1 MNRKLDE
8 LRLRLREVGDLR
20 AAAAV
25 LHWDQTTYMPP
36 KGAAS
41 RGRHI
46 ATLERLAHTAFTDA
60 AIGALLDDL
69 QPYAERLP
77 PEHPDAALIRVTR
90 RDYERDV
97 RVPAD
102 FAATLEEHAAASYA
116 AWIEARPAD
125 DFAAVRPVLER
136 TLDLSRQLSDFTPNA
151 EHVADP
157 LIDRQDPGMT
167 ASEISGL
174 FAALR
179 TRLVP
184 LLRRIAAADGNDDSA
199 VRQQFPISAQRDFAR
214 RVVALMGFDFDRG
227 RIDDTAHPFMT
238 TFASDDVRITVRADE
253 HFLGEHL
260 FSAMHEAG
268 HALYELGVDPA
279 FEGTPLGDGTSNGMH
294 ESQSRLWEN
303 FVGRGLDFWEGQY
316 PHLQATFPD
325 QLGAVALDEFYPAIN
340 YVQPSLIRT
349 DADEVTYNL
358 HVMLRFDLELELL
371 DGRLD
376 VRDLPETWRA
386 RYARDLGVEP
396 PDDRDGVLQDVHWFH
411 GTIGGCF
418 QGYTLGN
425 LISAQVFDAAQRALP
440 DLPERIRRG
449 DLTTL
454 HDWLRH
460 SIYRHGRV
468 FTASE
473 LVQQVT
479 GAPVGVDALM
489 DHLSRKYGSIY
500 GLESAES

>member
-46 ATLERLAHTAFTDA
+46 ATLERLAHAAFTDA
-60 AIGALLDDL
+60 AIGSLLDDL
-69 QPYAERLP
+69 QPHADRLP

-102 FAATLEEHAAASYA
+102 FVATLEEHAAASYA
-116 AWIEARPAD
+116 AWIMARPAD

-136 TLDLSRQLSDFTPNA
+136 TLDLSRQLSSYTPNA

-157 LIDRQDPGMT
+157 LIDRQDPGMI
-167 ASEISGL
+167 ASEVSSL

-179 TRLVP
+179 ARLVP
-184 LLRRIAAADGNDDSA
+184 LLQRIEAAAANDDSA
-199 VRQQFPISAQRDFAR
+199 VRQHFPISAQRDFAR

-303 FVGRGLDFWEGQY
+303 FVGRGPEFWEGQY
-316 PHLQATFPD
+316 PHLQATFSD
-325 QLGAVALDEFYPAIN
+325 QLGSVPLDDFYPAIN

-425 LISAQVFDAAQRALP
+425 LISAQVFDAARRALP

-449 DLTTL
+449 DLATL
-454 HDWLRH
+454 HDWLRQ

-468 FTASE
+468 FTAAE
-473 LVQQVT
+473 LVQRVT
-479 GAPVGVDALM
+479 GAPIGVDALM
-489 DHLSRKYGSIY
+489 DHLSRKYGAIY
-500 GLESAES
+500 GLA

>member
-1 MNRKLDE
+1 MTPKLDE
-8 LRLRLREVGDLR
+8 LRLRLREVADLR
-20 AAAAV
+20 AAASV

-60 AIGALLDDL
+60 AIGSLLDDL
-69 QPYAERLP
+69 QPHADSLP

-102 FAATLEEHAAASYA
+102 FAAELEEHAAASYA
-116 AWIEARPAD
+116 AWIEARPAN

-136 TLDLSRQLSDFTPNA
+136 TLDLSRQLSNFTPNA
-151 EHVADP
+151 RHVADP
-157 LIDRQDPGMT
+157 LIDRHDPGMT
-167 ASEISGL
+167 ASEVSDL
-174 FAALR
+174 FARLR
-179 TRLVP
+179 ARLVP
-184 LLRRIAAADGNDDSA
+184 LLRRIAAAGGNDDA
-199 VRQQFPISAQRDFAR
+199 PVRRHFPIGAQRDFAR
-214 RVVALMGFDFDRG
+214 RVVSLMGFDFERG

-238 TFASDDVRITVRADE
+238 SFAADDVRITVRADE

-268 HALYELGVDPA
+268 HALYELGVDPGL
-279 FEGTPLGDGTSNGMH
+279 EGTPLGDGASSGMH

-303 FVGRGLDFWEGQY
+303 FVGRGRDFWEGQY
-316 PHLQATFPD
+316 GHLQSTFPE
-325 QLGAVALDEFYPAIN
+325 QLGAVPLDDFYPAIN

-376 VRDLPETWRA
+376 VRDLPEAWRA
-386 RYARDLGVEP
+386 RYANDLGVEP

-411 GTIGGCF
+411 GTIGGAF

-425 LISAQVFDAAQRALP
+425 LISAQVFAAARQALP
-440 DLPERIRRG
+440 DLPDRIRRG

-479 GAPVGVDALM
+479 DAPIGVDALM
-489 DHLSRKYGSIY
+489 DHLSRKYGEIY
-500 GLESAES
+500 GLS

>member
-8 LRLRLREVGDLR
+8 LRQRLREVGDLR

-46 ATLERLAHTAFTDA
+46 ATLERLAHAAFTDA

-69 QPYAERLP
+69 QPHADRLP

-102 FAATLEEHAAASYA
+102 FAAALEEHAAASYA
-116 AWIEARPAD
+116 AWIKARPAD

-136 TLDLSRQLSDFTPNA
+136 TLDLSRQLSSYTPNA

-167 ASEISGL
+167 AAEISVL
-174 FAALR
+174 FAKLR
-179 TRLVP
+179 ARLVP
-184 LLRRIAAADGNDDSA
+184 LLQRIAAAGANDDSA
-199 VRQQFPISAQRDFAR
+199 ARQHFPISNQREFAR

-227 RIDDTAHPFMT
+227 RMDDTAHPFMT

-279 FEGTPLGDGTSNGMH
+279 FEGTPLGDGASNGMH

-316 PHLQATFPD
+316 AHLQATFPK
-325 QLGAVALDEFYPAIN
+325 QLGSVPLDVFYPAIN

-425 LISAQVFDAAQRALP
+425 LISAQVFDAARRALP

-468 FTASE
+468 FTAAE
-473 LVQQVT
+473 LVQRVT
-479 GAPVGVDALM
+479 GAPIGVDALM
-489 DHLSRKYGSIY
+489 DHLSRKYGAIY
-500 GLESAES
+500 GLA

>member
-1 MNRKLDE
+1 MTPKLDE
-8 LRLRLREVGDLR
+8 LRRRLREVGDLR

-36 KGAAS
+36 KGAVS

-46 ATLERLAHTAFTDA
+46 ATLERLAHAAFTDA
-60 AIGALLDDL
+60 AVGALLDDL
-69 QPYAERLP
+69 QPYADSLP
-77 PEHPDAALIRVTR
+77 PEHPDAALIRVTH
-90 RDYERDV
+90 RDYQRDV
-97 RVPAD
+97 HVPAD
-102 FAATLEEHAAASYA
+102 FAAALEEHAAASYA
-116 AWIEARPAD
+116 AWVKARPAN
-125 DFAAVRPVLER
+125 DFAAVQPVLER
-136 TLDLSRQLSDFTPNA
+136 TLDLSRQLSGFTPNSQ
-151 EHVADP
+151 HVADP

-167 ASEISGL
+167 ASQVSAL
-174 FAALR
+174 FAELR
-179 TRLVP
+179 ARLVP
-184 LLRRIAAADGNDDSA
+184 LLRRIAAAGGNDDSV
-199 VRQQFPISAQRDFAR
+199 VRRRFPIGAQRAFAR
-214 RVVALMGFDFDRG
+214 RVVDLMGFDFDRG

-268 HALYELGVDPA
+268 HALYELGVDHV

-303 FVGRGLDFWEGQY
+303 FVGRSLDFWQGQY
-316 PHLQATFPD
+316 AHLQTAFPE
-325 QLGAVALDEFYPAIN
+325 QLGSVPLDVFYPAIN
-340 YVQPSLIRT
+340 HVQPSLIRT

-371 DGRLD
+371 DGRLA
-376 VRDLPETWRA
+376 VRDLPETWRE
-386 RYARDLGVEP
+386 RYSSDLGVEP

-411 GTIGGCF
+411 GTIGGAF

-425 LISAQVFDAAQRALP
+425 LISAQVFAAARRALP
-440 DLPERIRRG
+440 DLRERIRRG

-473 LVQQVT
+473 LVQRVT
-479 GAPVGVDALM
+479 GAPIGVDALM
-489 DHLSRKYGSIY
+489 GHLSRKYGEIY
-500 GLESAES
+500 GLA

>member
-60 AIGALLDDL
+60 AIGSLLDDL
-69 QPYAERLP
+69 QPYADSLP

-90 RDYERDV
+90 RDYDRDV

-116 AWIEARPAD
+116 AWVKARPAD
-125 DFAAVRPVLER
+125 DFAAVRSVLER
-136 TLDLSRQLSDFTPNA
+136 TLDLSRQLSSYTPIA

-167 ASEISGL
+167 AAEISGL
-174 FAALR
+174 FAELR
-179 TRLVP
+179 ARLVP
-184 LLRRIAAADGNDDSA
+184 LLQRIAAAGGNDDSA
-199 VRQQFPISAQRDFAR
+199 VRQHFPIGAQRDFAR
-214 RVVALMGFDFDRG
+214 RAVALMGFDFERG
-227 RIDDTAHPFMT
+227 RMDDTAHPFMT

-316 PHLQATFPD
+316 AHLQAAFPD
-325 QLGAVALDEFYPAIN
+325 QLGSVPLDEFYPAIN

-371 DGRLD
+371 DGRLE

-411 GTIGGCF
+411 GTIGGAF

-425 LISAQVFDAAQRALP
+425 LISAQVFDAARRALP

-454 HDWLRH
+454 HDWLRQ

-468 FTASE
+468 FTAAE
-473 LVQQVT
+473 LVQRVT
-479 GAPVGVDALM
+479 GAPIGVDALM
-489 DHLSRKYGSIY
+489 DHLSRKYGEVY
-500 GLESAES
+500 GLV

>member
-8 LRLRLREVGDLR
+8 LRRRLREVGDLR

-60 AIGALLDDL
+60 AIGSLLDAS
-69 QPYAERLP
+69 QPHADSLP

-102 FAATLEEHAAASYA
+102 FAAALEEHAAASYA
-116 AWIEARPAD
+116 AWIKARPAD

-136 TLDLSRQLSDFTPNA
+136 TLDLSRQLSSYTPNA

-167 ASEISGL
+167 AAEISVL
-174 FAALR
+174 FAELR
-179 TRLVP
+179 ARLVP
-184 LLRRIAAADGNDDSA
+184 LLQRIAAADANADSA
-199 VRQQFPISAQRDFAR
+199 VRQRFPIGAQRDFAR
-214 RVVALMGFDFDRG
+214 HVVALMGFDFDRG
-227 RIDDTAHPFMT
+227 RMDDTAHPFMT

-279 FEGTPLGDGTSNGMH
+279 FEGTPLGDGASNGMH

-316 PHLQATFPD
+316 ARLQATFPQ
-325 QLGAVALDEFYPAIN
+325 QLGSVPLDEFYPAIN

-425 LISAQVFDAAQRALP
+425 LISAQVFAAAQRALP
-440 DLPERIRRG
+440 YLPERIRRG

-468 FTASE
+468 FTAAE
-473 LVQQVT
+473 LVQRVT
-479 GAPVGVDALM
+479 GAPIGVDALM
-489 DHLSRKYGSIY
+489 DHLSRKYGALY
-500 GLESAES
+500 RLT

>member
-8 LRLRLREVGDLR
+8 LRRRLCEVGDLR
-20 AAAAV
+20 AAACV
-25 LHWDQTTYMPP
+25 LHWDLTTYMPP

-46 ATLERLAHTAFTDA
+46 ATLERLAHSAFTDA
-60 AIGALLDDL
+60 AIGSLLDDL
-69 QPYAERLP
+69 QPYADGLP
-77 PEHPDAALIRVTR
+77 PAHPDAALIRVTR

-116 AWIEARPAD
+116 AWINARPAD
-125 DFAAVRPVLER
+125 DFASVRPVLER
-136 TLDLSRQLSDFTPNA
+136 TLDLSRQLSGFTPNA

-167 ASEISGL
+167 ASQVSAL
-174 FAALR
+174 FAELR
-179 TRLVP
+179 AGLVP
-184 LLRRIAAADGNDDSA
+184 LLQRIAAAGGNDDGA
-199 VRQQFPISAQRDFAR
+199 VRRRFPISAQREFAR

-227 RIDDTAHPFMT
+227 RMDDTAHPFMT
-238 TFASDDVRITVRADE
+238 TFASNDVRITVRADE
-253 HFLGEHL
+253 NFLGEHL

-268 HALYELGVDPA
+268 HALYELGVDPS
-279 FEGTPLGDGTSNGMH
+279 FEGTPLGEGASNGMH

-303 FVGRGLDFWEGQY
+303 FVGRGRDFWEGQFE
-316 PHLQATFPD
+316 HLQATFPD
-325 QLGAVALDEFYPAIN
+325 QLGSVPLDEFYPAIN
-340 YVQPSLIRT
+340 FVQPSLIRT

-371 DGRLD
+371 DGRLE

-411 GTIGGCF
+411 GTIGGAF

-425 LISAQVFDAAQRALP
+425 LISAQVFAAARRALP
-440 DLPERIRRG
+440 DLPERVRRG

-468 FTASE
+468 FTAAE
-473 LVQQVT
+473 LVERVT
-479 GAPVGVDALM
+479 GAPIGVDALM
-489 DHLSRKYGSIY
+489 DHLSRKYGAIY
-500 GLESAES
+500 GLE

>member
-46 ATLERLAHTAFTDA
+46 ATLERLAHAAFTDA
-60 AIGALLDDL
+60 VIGTLLDDL

-116 AWIEARPAD
+116 AWIKARPSD
-125 DFAAVRPVLER
+125 DFASVRPVLER

-151 EHVADP
+151 KHVADP

-167 ASEISGL
+167 ASEISSL

-179 TRLVP
+179 ARLVP
-184 LLRRIAAADGNDDSA
+184 LLQRITAAGANDDSA
-199 VRQQFPISAQRDFAR
+199 VRQHFPISTQREFAR
-214 RVVALMGFDFDRG
+214 HVVALMGFDFDRG
-227 RIDDTAHPFMT
+227 RIDDTAHPFMI

-316 PHLQATFPD
+316 PHLQATFSD
-325 QLGAVALDEFYPAIN
+325 QLGSVPLDDFYPAIN

-425 LISAQVFDAAQRALP
+425 LISAQVFAAAQRALP
-440 DLPERIRRG
+440 DLSERIRRG

-454 HDWLRH
+454 HDWLRL

-468 FTASE
+468 FTAAE
-473 LVQQVT
+473 LVQRVT
-479 GAPVGVDALM
+479 GEPVGVDALM
-489 DHLSRKYGSIY
+489 DHLSRKYSEIY
-500 GLESAES
+500 GLS